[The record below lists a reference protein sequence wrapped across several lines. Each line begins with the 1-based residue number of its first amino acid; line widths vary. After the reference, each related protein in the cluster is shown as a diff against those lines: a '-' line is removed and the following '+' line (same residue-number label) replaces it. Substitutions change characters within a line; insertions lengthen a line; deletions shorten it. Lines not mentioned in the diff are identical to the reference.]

1 MHRENWQAVF
11 VNQDKILKQLKPL
24 EDEMFLA
31 GGTGLQR
38 FVLTK
43 PYRHSEDLDFFF
55 AELKT
60 KQSLDKIKDKILN
73 LINNLDGV
81 KLNRDPIWIKD
92 EQSWRMFFSFEDN
105 DEIIKIEL
113 LNFTCG
119 RFQDLEFLNQDIYK
133 TENLY
138 NLLLYKFKALC
149 DRPDTIK
156 DLFDIYFILRDLNTV
171 DIKTLL
177 EDINKKFYEAIKLK
191 YTKED
196 IIKALNFRLDWDIEI
211 GDNIEHLHGLKLEIE
226 TFQDELKNAFENNET
241 LDFSYKS
248 KLTKKAKEFDLS
260 CDEYIELIEDNQF
273 VVNEWNIY
281 KIKGK

>member
-1 MHRENWQAVF
+1 MHREDWKSVF
-11 VNQDKILKQLKPL
+11 VNQDIILNQLKPL

-38 FVLTK
+38 FVLPI

-55 AELKT
+55 PNLKT
-60 KQSLDKIKDKILN
+60 KQELDRVKDKILELMN
-73 LINNLDGV
+73 ILDGV

-92 EQSWRMFFSFEDN
+92 EQSWRMFFTFKDN

-119 RFQDLEFLNQDIYK
+119 RFKDIEFTNKDIYK

-156 DLFDIYFILRDLNTV
+156 DLFDIYFILRDLNKIS
-171 DIKTLL
+171 IKNML
-177 EDINKKFYEAIKLK
+177 EDMNRKFYDAIQLQ

-196 IIKALNFRLDWDIEI
+196 IIKVLNFRLDWDIEI
-211 GDNIEHLHGLKLEIE
+211 GDHIEHLHGLKLEISS
-226 TFQDELKNAFENNET
+226 FQEELKKSFEYSDT

-248 KLTKKAKEFDLS
+248 KITKKAKEYELS
-260 CDEYIELIEDNQF
+260 PNEYIELIEDNHF
-273 VVNEWNIY
+273 VISEWNNIL
-281 KIKGK
+281 

>member
-1 MHRENWQAVF
+1 MHRENWQDVF

-55 AELKT
+55 AKLKT
-60 KQSLDKIKDKILN
+60 KQDLDKIKDKILN

-81 KLNRDPIWIKD
+81 KLDRDPIWIKD
-92 EQSWRMFFSFEDN
+92 EKSWRMFFSFEDN

-156 DLFDIYFILRDLNTV
+156 DLFDIYFILRDLNAV
-171 DIKTLL
+171 DIKTLI
-177 EDINKKFYEAIKLK
+177 EHINKKFYDAIKLK
-191 YTKED
+191 YTKKD
-196 IIKALNFRLDWDIEI
+196 IIQALNFRLDWDIEI
-211 GDNIEHLHGLKLEIE
+211 GEHIEHLHGLKLEIE
-226 TFQDELKNAFENNET
+226 TFQDELKNSFEHNET

-248 KLTKKAKEFDLS
+248 KIAKKAKEFDLS
-260 CDEYIELIEDNQF
+260 CDEYIELIEDNLF
-273 VVNEWNIY
+273 VVNEW
-281 KIKGK
+281 KIFK